1 MSASAAVVGR
11 WYHIAGV
18 YDASKKTIALY
29 LDGKLQ
35 EVLPYNSAW
44 QATGSTVIGRGKW
57 DGNNADFMNGTVD
70 DVRIYDVA
78 LSPLDIQALAG
89 KKNPPH

>member
-1 MSASAAVVGR
+1 
-11 WYHIAGV
+11 V

-29 LDGKLQ
+29 VDGQLQ

-57 DGNNADFMNGTVD
+57 EGRNADCMNGTVD

-89 KKNPPH
+89 KKNTTH